1 MTQKTPKERKS
12 SEISNIYCF
21 PAIFV
26 MLKRSLTTFLAI
38 KKEIHCAG
46 GFFEEVNAVFHL
58 KKPRIKTEI
67 GKKVKH
73 FQFFTF

>member
-21 PAIFV
+21 PALFV
-26 MLKRSLTTFLAI
+26 MLKRSI